1 MEGTQVNVGGDLSGI
16 AVVGDNNFI
25 RYYVSSPSDLAAE
38 GEPPKIVL
46 RERPD
51 PRWRPMPATGLVGRE
66 ADLGVVRRW
75 LREPAASVQVYGV
88 PGVGKTALL
97 SEIAAEWQDAGE
109 PVVYVQDASESVD
122 DLLQRLFTIFYD
134 NPDYQPTRE
143 RLRQFMGAV
152 RALIV
157 IDGFEGSA
165 EHLSALISA
174 TPAATLL
181 VGSTGRSMPAGGYAL
196 ELRGLPEGPAAEFL
210 TGQLAALLPGR
221 PGTGPG
227 PAPSAGLTEGL
238 DAGPSEVASA
248 ELSEVASAGLSEGL
262 DAVASADLSEVASAG
277 LSEGLDA
284 VASAGLSPVASADL
298 SPVASADLT
307 EQELAAVHELCRLTG
322 GHPRT
327 LLQAA
332 VSMSRAG
339 VLPVATAPQ
348 TVADGLVAALDT
360 RARSIWQVLTA
371 MPGTWFSPAV
381 VAVLAQAGDVG
392 AAVADLRGSA
402 LADVSA
408 GGRLRAAGSPPGPV
422 GALAATGYAIRL
434 TDWVKG
440 AGRDQVAENAT
451 AIVAVLRLTLG
462 RGTAEAACVLART
475 AAPYLGRSL
484 RWGSWRQVLALG
496 LEAAAHAGR
505 RDDVEYFEQEERT
518 RKRAL
523 GLLLGVQA
531 GAVGAG
537 VLLNAPATAGK
548 GVSAL
553 GTAQGAVIATVT
565 ATVIISTAVLGMRM
579 AGAGPDAG
587 PQEISQVGAQ
597 PSVPHSRSPVSR
609 SRPSVPSSRPSVPQG
624 RPFRPVSPP
633 PATSYNPPDPQVPP
647 DRGRPTDR
655 RSQPPPVDAGPV
667 RLVMSPSSPYAGD
680 GGTARASGF
689 APQEDVVFSWTRTS
703 TGEGGRL
710 GTAPAGGRGVA
721 ELTDAIPADLPAG
734 AYTVTAT
741 GSTSGRSA
749 DARLDL
755 RDKPA
760 RPLGLALS
768 ESAVT
773 AGSRTQ
779 IRATGSGF
787 DEGEQVTFT
796 VGGTA
801 LGTGTAGRDGRA
813 VLDFQIPAALTPGA
827 HTVTAAGAGGDRRA
841 DARLQVQAADIVLA
855 LSASTVTAGDRV
867 RATGSGFDEGE
878 QVTFTVGGTALG
890 TGTAGRDGRA
900 VLDFQIPAALT
911 PGTHTVTATG
921 RSPQRSDRKQ
931 LRLDPPPPRV
941 AGDWGGYMRIR
952 SLSPGYEGERYGADY
967 LEPRSG
973 CTFTRGGVELRI
985 TGQGPAFTGQALW
998 VYGDGAGACDFAWT
1012 PAAFTL
1018 NGRGDRLRVCSTS
1031 PFDPGD
1037 TKCYTLR
1044 RDPS

>member
-25 RYYVSSPSDLAAE
+25 RYYVGSPSALADE
-38 GEPPKIVL
+38 GEPPKVVL

-51 PRWRPMPATGLVGRE
+51 PRWRPMPAAGLVGRE
-66 ADLGVVRRW
+66 VELGIVRRW

-88 PGVGKTALL
+88 PGVGKSALL
-97 SEIAAEWQDAGE
+97 SKIATDWQDAGE

-157 IDGFEGSA
+157 IDGFEGPA
-165 EHLSALISA
+165 EHLAALISA

-181 VGSTGRSMPAGGYAL
+181 VGSTSRSMPSGGYAL
-196 ELRGLPEGPAAEFL
+196 ELRGLPEDAAAAFL
-210 TGQLAALLPGR
+210 TGQLAALQPGR
-221 PGTGPG
+221 PGAAPG
-227 PAPSAGLTEGL
+227 PVPSETLSGIPNETQSEIPSGVPGGAPGEGL
-238 DAGPSEVASA
+238 SGAPGGAPCGRVPGE
-248 ELSEVASAGLSEGL
+248 GLSE
-262 DAVASADLSEVASAG
+262 
-277 LSEGLDA
+277 
-284 VASAGLSPVASADL
+284 
-298 SPVASADLT
+298 
-307 EQELAAVHELCRLTG
+307 QEHAAVHELCRLTG
-322 GHPRT
+322 GHPRA

-332 VSMSRAG
+332 VAMSRTGILA
-339 VLPVATAPQ
+339 VATAPQ
-348 TVADGLVAALDT
+348 TIADGLVAALDT

-381 VAVLAQAGDVG
+381 VAVLAQAEHVD
-392 AAVADLRGSA
+392 AAVAGLRGSA

-408 GGRLRAAGSPPGPV
+408 GGRLRAAGTPPVPV
-422 GALAATGYAIRL
+422 GAPAATGYAIQL
-434 TDWVKG
+434 TEWVKS
-440 AGRDQVAENAT
+440 ARRDQIAENAT
-451 AIVAVLRLTLG
+451 AIVAVLRLALD

-475 AAPYLGRSL
+475 AAPFLGRSL

-496 LEAAAHAGR
+496 LEAATRAGR
-505 RDDVEYFEQEERT
+505 RDDLAYFEQEERT

-537 VLLNAPATAGK
+537 VLLNTSPAPGK

-579 AGAGPDAG
+579 ADAGPDAR

-597 PSVPHSRSPVSR
+597 PPVSHSRPPTSR
-609 SRPSVPSSRPSVPQG
+609 SRPSVPPGQ
-624 RPFRPVSPP
+624 PFRPGSPP
-633 PATSYNPPDPQVPP
+633 PAAPYNPPKHQVPP
-647 DRGRPTDR
+647 GPDRPTDR
-655 RSQPPPVDAGPV
+655 RSQQLPVDVGPV
-667 RLVMSPSSPYAGD
+667 RLVISPSSPYVGD

-689 APQEDVVFSWTRTS
+689 APREDVVFSWTSPS

-710 GTAPAGGRGVA
+710 GTAPATGRGVA
-721 ELTDAIPADLPAG
+721 ELTDAIPGDLPAG

-760 RPLGLALS
+760 RPLELTLS

-773 AGSRTQ
+773 TGSQVQ
-779 IRATGSGF
+779 IRAIGSGF
-787 DEGEQVTFT
+787 DEDEQVTFT
-796 VGGTA
+796 LGGTA
-801 LGTGTAGRDGRA
+801 LGTGTALRDGRA
-813 VLDFQIPAALTPGA
+813 VLDFQIPAALTPGS
-827 HTVTAAGAGGDRRA
+827 HTVTATGAGGRRA
-841 DARLQVQAADIVLA
+841 DARLRVEAANIVLT
-855 LSASTVTAGDRV
+855 LPASNVTAGDTV
-867 RATGSGFDEGE
+867 RAIGSGFDEGE
-878 QVTFTVGGTALG
+878 QVTFSRGGATLGASTAL
-890 TGTAGRDGRA
+890 RDGRA
-900 VLDFQIPAALT
+900 VLDFQISA
-911 PGTHTVTATG
+911 PGTHAITVTG
-921 RSPQRSDRKQ
+921 RTPQRSDRKQ
-931 LRLDPPPPRV
+931 LRVDPPPPRIG
-941 AGDWGGYMRIR
+941 GDWGGYLRIR
-952 SLSPGYEGERYGADY
+952 SLSSGYEGERYGPDF

-973 CTFTRGGVELRI
+973 CTFPHGGIELRI
-985 TGQGPAFTGQALW
+985 AGQGPTYSGQVLW
-998 VYGDGAGACDFAWT
+998 VKGDRAGTCEFAWT
-1012 PAAFTL
+1012 PATFTL
-1018 NGRGDRLRVCSTS
+1018 NGRSDRLRICSTS
-1031 PFDPGD
+1031 PFNAAN
-1037 TKCYTLR
+1037 TKCDTYR